1 MQQLSKTLSTM
12 TKAELVKAIAAQTG
26 VEAVTVA
33 TVVEQ
38 MMEEIRQSMIGGE
51 NVYLRGFGSFI
62 LKQKAEKKARNFSKN
77 TTIVIPAHHVP
88 AFKPAKTFL
97 DAVKE
102 GK

>member
-1 MQQLSKTLSTM
+1 M

-26 VEAVTVA
+26 IEAVTVA

-62 LKQKAEKKARNFSKN
+62 LKHRAQKVARNIAKN
-77 TTIVIPAHHVP
+77 RSRSPHTT
-88 AFKPAKTFL
+88 FRLSSRRRSSWTK
-97 DAVKE
+97 
-102 GK
+102 

>member
-1 MQQLSKTLSTM
+1 M

-62 LKQKAEKKARNFSKN
+62 PGAGPPPVKIAIASIF
-77 TTIVIPAHHVP
+77 AY
-88 AFKPAKTFL
+88 FK
-97 DAVKE
+97 V
-102 GK
+102 

>member
-1 MQQLSKTLSTM
+1 M

-26 VEAVTVA
+26 IEAVTVA

-62 LKQKAEKKARNFSKN
+62 LKHRAQKVARNIAK
-77 TTIVIPAHHVP
+77 TIPAHNIP
-88 AFKPAKTFL
+88 AFKPSKEFM
-97 DAVKE
+97 DKVK
-102 GK
+102 